1 MQLNYYSLAR
11 GICRE
16 SYFEFFK
23 MFWPVI
29 SPEPLVLN
37 WHVEYLCNEIQHH
50 MERVFKRQTKECD
63 LIVNISPGT
72 SKSSIFSVLL
82 QPWCWT
88 RMPGLRKI
96 GCSYQEE
103 LAFELTVKSRR
114 VVQSPLYSRLF
125 PEIELRKDLNAKSLW
140 SNTLGGDRYAIGMGG
155 GIMGKHGHLI
165 VLDDPLNPREGRSEA
180 AINTAREFCT
190 ESLPSRLI
198 HTENDA
204 SFMMLVM
211 QRICIDDPT
220 GLWLQRSGVKQI
232 CLPAELTD
240 DVKPE
245 NLRDNYVDGL
255 FSPTLLPRAKLG
267 KKLEELGQYGYSGQF
282 LQSPIPLGGGM
293 FKVDKLEEHYAY
305 PGDECFTR
313 IARFWDKACFLPH
326 TRVTT
331 RTGQKAIKSVKVG
344 EKVLTRDGWKPVYFS
359 GCTKTTKELCSV
371 VFSDGTWNT
380 STPDHLYLT
389 DKGNWIT
396 IASIGDGDSLTYIG
410 DNTWADQSTQIE
422 KQLSSTVSGTQG
434 KKVDGTTTTMLRTRI
449 QKSNIAVHSTETSGS
464 SYTVKRYPVA
474 IMCTTLTAT
483 GITIIQKILNAFP
496 EPSTGASTESRCKKC
511 KTELPLLFRKI
522 EKEHLRAYAGG
533 KKIKKLTTQRL
544 TEKQRDY
551 AAKPRKRRLGKTTQ
565 MVSLGFAVNVTKST
579 NPTLEVLKPNSAQT
593 LVNKH
598 LTHQNQREKTGVY
611 SAKTAGQN
619 FPGIVVKNI
628 VLHNAARLVGAKVYD
643 ISVKDNPEFYANG
656 VLVHNCSDG
665 KGDWTV
671 GVKMGLH
678 KDGTYWILDV
688 ARGQWSTD
696 VREKIIQDTAARDGK
711 RIRIG
716 FEQEPG
722 SSGIDSAKESIKRL
736 SGYLVEGFRATGSK
750 EVRADTFSV
759 QVNAGNVKV
768 LKGKWLS
775 DYKYEL
781 AHFPNAKHDD
791 QVDASSGAFSMLIN
805 KKVKLGVLR

>member
-255 FSPTLLPRAKLG
+255 FSPTLLPRAKLC

-313 IARFWDKACFLPH
+313 IARFWD
-326 TRVTT
+326 
-331 RTGQKAIKSVKVG
+331 
-344 EKVLTRDGWKPVYFS
+344 
-359 GCTKTTKELCSV
+359 
-371 VFSDGTWNT
+371 
-380 STPDHLYLT
+380 
-389 DKGNWIT
+389 
-396 IASIGDGDSLTYIG
+396 
-410 DNTWADQSTQIE
+410 
-422 KQLSSTVSGTQG
+422 
-434 KKVDGTTTTMLRTRI
+434 
-449 QKSNIAVHSTETSGS
+449 
-464 SYTVKRYPVA
+464 
-474 IMCTTLTAT
+474 
-483 GITIIQKILNAFP
+483 
-496 EPSTGASTESRCKKC
+496 
-511 KTELPLLFRKI
+511 
-522 EKEHLRAYAGG
+522 RAA
-533 KKIKKLTTQRL
+533 
-544 TEKQRDY
+544 
-551 AAKPRKRRLGKTTQ
+551 
-565 MVSLGFAVNVTKST
+565 
-579 NPTLEVLKPNSAQT
+579 
-593 LVNKH
+593 
-598 LTHQNQREKTGVY
+598 
-611 SAKTAGQN
+611 
-619 FPGIVVKNI
+619 
-628 VLHNAARLVGAKVYD
+628 
-643 ISVKDNPEFYANG
+643 
-656 VLVHNCSDG
+656 SDG

-678 KDGTYWILDV
+678 KDGSYWILDV
-688 ARGQWSTD
+688 VRGQWSSDT
-696 VREKIIQDTAARDGK
+696 REKIMQETAARDGK
-711 RIRIG
+711 RVRIG

-722 SSGIDSAKESIKRL
+722 SSGIDSAKETIRRL
-736 SGYLVEGFRATGSK
+736 SGYLIEGFRATGSK